1 MCLPENKKT
10 EQQKLRHLFFKCEEK
25 ITIEDVEQIESI
37 NTTTENVAFRGVTT
51 DEQLFPKIIRKL
63 YDNMPS
69 GIFKEFEKNLYQNYC
84 NHSIQYLPYYAYP
97 EDLLASAQHYGLPTR
112 LIDWTSNFKVALF
125 FACNDISRD
134 SYIIATEKRYMIDSL
149 LYFRRTVDKPHPLDE
164 RIRLLNENI
173 NLFDCPKSYEEVIIA
188 VLDSSDRQI
197 SKSICDSKDNNT
209 PCFLKTHDA
218 NPRIIAQQGFFEF
231 FKLTSQGTIK
241 DIKDKHLHSLENS
254 IKRIYKIPSKKKIDF
269 LKYLDK
275 NGINNMSLFLD
286 LDNVC
291 RYVYRTELERLKE
304 KYERFQK
311 QNKNQTY

>member
-10 EQQKLRHLFFKCEEK
+10 EQQKLRNLFSKCEEK
-25 ITIEDVEQIESI
+25 ITIEYVEQIESL

-51 DEQLFPKIIRKL
+51 DEQLFPKIIREL
-63 YDNMPS
+63 CDNMPS

-125 FACNDISRD
+125 FACKDMERD
-134 SYIIATEKRYMIDSL
+134 SYIIETEIKHTIESL
-149 LYFRRTVDKPHPLDE
+149 LYLRRTVDEPAPTDE
-164 RIRLLNENI
+164 RIRLLYKNI
-173 NLFDCPKSYEEVIIA
+173 DVFDCQKNNEGVNIPP
-188 VLDSSDRQI
+188 LDSSNEQI
-197 SKSICDSKDNNT
+197 FNNICESKENNA

-231 FKLTSQGTIK
+231 CKLTSQGTIK

-254 IKRIYKIPSKKKIDF
+254 IKKIYKIPSEKKSVFRKH
-269 LKYLDK
+269 LDK
-275 NGINNMSLFLD
+275 NGINDMSLFLD

-304 KYERFQK
+304 NYERF
-311 QNKNQTY
+311 